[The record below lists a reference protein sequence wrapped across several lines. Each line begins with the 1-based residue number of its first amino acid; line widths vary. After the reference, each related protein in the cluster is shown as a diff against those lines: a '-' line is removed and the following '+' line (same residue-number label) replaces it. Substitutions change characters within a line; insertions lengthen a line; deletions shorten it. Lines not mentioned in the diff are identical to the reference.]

1 MAASRFPLTH
11 FIAWLTK
18 EGVNPVS
25 ANLYVSRVRA
35 ILNATGANPEDDA
48 DVIEK
53 AKTLPNLETYLS
65 ALAPS
70 TRLLTNTAWGA
81 YARFLR
87 QYDIVIPLLG
97 ARQPEP
103 PAAKDFMA
111 QFRDWLQTRVAYST
125 ALNYSTQVHSVLRL
139 IGCPADLETI
149 SARQDFVTKQVAAHF
164 SGMAPSL
171 LRTKAAAWNSFA
183 DFMAQQGRPLPS
195 FSSTERNHGRWKAV
209 SNVAGQPPVDRATAS
224 MYWTICHHAPL
235 VTPELLEVL
244 RWYDVRWETGTGTNA
259 APEAAFRATIRNRT
273 DDTVVNLP
281 PKATYALQQL
291 WKAAGCPGSVDVPLT
306 HLEPR
311 VLQWIVAQ
319 GRAGALP
326 LLAPPRAPTAFP
338 EPPPR
343 HPEGGG
349 GGVHAAGSQ
358 EANRGSTSKASSA
371 GASDDA
377 DVPSWVLDDD
387 LEA

>member
-1 MAASRFPLTH
+1 LAAARFPLTH
-11 FIAWLTK
+11 FSTWLAQ
-18 EGVNPVS
+18 EGVNPAS
-25 ANLYVSRVRA
+25 SNQYVSRVRA

-53 AKTLPNLETYLS
+53 AKTLPGLEMYLS
-65 ALAPS
+65 ALSPS
-70 TRLLTNTAWGA
+70 TRLVTNTAWGA

-87 QYDIVIPLLG
+87 QYGITIPLLG

-103 PAAKDFMA
+103 PTAKDFIA
-111 QFRDWLQTRVAYST
+111 QFRDWLQNRVAYST

-139 IGCPADLETI
+139 IGCPADLETLG
-149 SARQDFVTKQVAAHF
+149 ARRDFVTEQVAAHF

-171 LRTKAAAWNSFA
+171 LKTKAAAWNSFA
-183 DFMAQQGRPLPS
+183 EFMAQAGHPFPA

-224 MYWTICHHAPL
+224 LYWTICHHAPR
-235 VTPELLEVL
+235 VTAELLEVL
-244 RWYDVRWETGTGTNA
+244 RWYDVRWETGTGTSAPA
-259 APEAAFRATIRNRT
+259 ASAFRAILRCRT
-273 DDTVVNLP
+273 DDTVINLP

-291 WKAAGCPGSVDVPLT
+291 WTVSGCPGSVDEPLT
-306 HLEPR
+306 RLEPR
-311 VLQWIVAQ
+311 VLQWVMAQ
-319 GRAGALP
+319 GRAGSLP

-338 EPPPR
+338 EPPPL
-343 HPEGGG
+343 HSAGGG
-349 GGVHAAGSQ
+349 GGAHAVGSQ

-371 GASDDA
+371 EASEEA
-377 DVPSWVLDDD
+377 EVPSWVLDDD